1 MAWMYLTP
9 IMYSVDI
16 VPDRL
21 KPIFYMNPMTPI
33 IVAYRDVLYYGSIPH
48 LGTLAHGFI
57 LGVVMLVVG
66 YFVFRRLQ
74 KHFAEEL

>member
-1 MAWMYLTP
+1 
-9 IMYSVDI
+9 
-16 VPDRL
+16 
-21 KPIFYMNPMTPI
+21 MNPMTPI